1 MTRILE
7 KSSNVGMVYIGEKL
21 GDNKIYDYLQRFGF
35 GQNTNLDIEG
45 EASGYLKPQTN
56 WYKIDYS
63 TVTFGQ
69 GIAITPIQ
77 MIRAFASIING
88 GNLMRPYLVQK

>member
-45 EASGYLKPQTN
+45 GVRIFKTTN
-56 WYKIDYS
+56 E
-63 TVTFGQ
+63 
-69 GIAITPIQ
+69 
-77 MIRAFASIING
+77 
-88 GNLMRPYLVQK
+88 LVQN